1 MVRMTGRGEKS
12 DEGMKGDETEPIVD
26 PTPPTC
32 NKGDLNY
39 RDIYFAEKS
48 SLTNSFCL
56 PRNFKHA
63 YAEHNVR
70 LTL

>member
-32 NKGDLNY
+32 NKEDLNY
-39 RDIYFAEKS
+39 RDIYFAVQS
-48 SLTNSFCL
+48 SPLIFL
-56 PRNFKHA
+56 F
-63 YAEHNVR
+63 
-70 LTL
+70 